1 MIRFALIGDM
11 GTGDDNQK
19 RVAKSL
25 KKIIDRDNLQFVCG
39 MGDNI
44 YDCGVVAVDD
54 IQFKN
59 KF

>member
-1 MIRFALIGDM
+1 MIRFALLGDM
-11 GTGDDNQK
+11 GTGDDNQR

-44 YDCGVVAVDD
+44 YDCV
-54 IQFKN
+54 
-59 KF
+59 